1 MDRDTGMSMP
11 MGITCFAVAVACSAA
26 VIGRPSAGIG
36 RVISGE
42 IGRSWFEGPEIVGGV
57 AVIGFVAYVAYSHV
71 GASNYRHNAE
81 QQIAKCE
88 LKGMDT
94 HTMGMKLTLA
104 YCMQAAG
111 YKFEPLDPDCE
122 KLMDT
127 ANPSCWLG
135 AIEDPCV
142 GRQATIEPQASKC
155 KAAGR

>member
-1 MDRDTGMSMP
+1 VL
-11 MGITCFAVAVACSAA
+11 FLVKLSAHGLK
-26 VIGRPSAGIG
+26 VLKF
-36 RVISGE
+36 
-42 IGRSWFEGPEIVGGV
+42 WGGV
-57 AVIGFVAYVAYSHV
+57 AVIGFVAYVAYSHI

-127 ANPSCWLG
+127 GNPSCWLG
-135 AIEDPCV
+135 AIENPCV
-142 GRQATIEPQASKC
+142 GTAGNNRAASVKVQSSREMRPRRFP
-155 KAAGR
+155 APWTV

>member
-1 MDRDTGMSMP
+1 L
-11 MGITCFAVAVACSAA
+11 VAHRLVLDVLFLVKLDAHGLK
-26 VIGRPSAGIG
+26 VLKF
-36 RVISGE
+36 
-42 IGRSWFEGPEIVGGV
+42 WGGV
-57 AVIGFVAYVAYSHV
+57 AVIGFVAYVAYSHI
-71 GASNYRHNAE
+71 GASSYRHNAE

-127 ANPSCWLG
+127 GNPSCWLG
-135 AIEDPCV
+135 AIEDPCG

-155 KAAGR
+155 KAANLLLFQLERVCAV

>member
-1 MDRDTGMSMP
+1 M
-11 MGITCFAVAVACSAA
+11 
-26 VIGRPSAGIG
+26 
-36 RVISGE
+36 
-42 IGRSWFEGPEIVGGV
+42 
-57 AVIGFVAYVAYSHV
+57 Y
-71 GASNYRHNAE
+71 
-81 QQIAKCE
+81 
-88 LKGMDT
+88 T

-127 ANPSCWLG
+127 GNPSCWLG

-155 KAAGR
+155 KAANLLLFQLERVYAI

>member
-1 MDRDTGMSMP
+1 VKLDAHGLK
-11 MGITCFAVAVACSAA
+11 VLK
-26 VIGRPSAGIG
+26 
-36 RVISGE
+36 
-42 IGRSWFEGPEIVGGV
+42 SWGGV
-57 AVIGFVAYVAYSHV
+57 AVIGFVAYVAYSHIA
-71 GASNYRHNAE
+71 ASNYRHNAE

-127 ANPSCWLG
+127 GNPSCWLG

-142 GRQATIEPQASKC
+142 GQQATIEPQASKC

>member
-1 MDRDTGMSMP
+1 MKL
-11 MGITCFAVAVACSAA
+11 SAHGLK
-26 VIGRPSAGIG
+26 VLKF
-36 RVISGE
+36 
-42 IGRSWFEGPEIVGGV
+42 WGGV
-57 AVIGFVAYVAYSHV
+57 AVIGFVAYVAYSHI

-127 ANPSCWLG
+127 GNPSCWLG